1 MLSVFRA
8 ATMDEKRS
16 TSSSLQYENI
26 AGHEAVVSEKLH
38 FRCDRVSQTRV
49 VRYQS
54 KDTAETVTLYIDI
67 CFCNVLVFRVWSRRS
82 TKNGLA
88 TTVREHC
95 WPRGSRVRKATLQ
108 VRSCFA
114 NTCSSLSIERY
125 CRNCHTLH

>member
-8 ATMDEKRS
+8 ATMDEKRC

-67 CFCNVLVFRVWSRRS
+67 CFCNVLVFGFGRDDRRK
-82 TKNGLA
+82 TD
-88 TTVREHC
+88 
-95 WPRGSRVRKATLQ
+95 
-108 VRSCFA
+108 
-114 NTCSSLSIERY
+114 
-125 CRNCHTLH
+125 